1 MPVQE
6 LARYCLDSSVQ
17 LVSKSQPK
25 SLVDVLREC
34 YDQSEAA
41 DLLLVNY
48 MSGGL
53 LNIPALK
60 ADLQNKT
67 PTT

>member
-17 LVSKSQPK
+17 FVNKSQPK

-34 YDQSEAA
+34 YD
-41 DLLLVNY
+41 
-48 MSGGL
+48 
-53 LNIPALK
+53 
-60 ADLQNKT
+60 
-67 PTT
+67 